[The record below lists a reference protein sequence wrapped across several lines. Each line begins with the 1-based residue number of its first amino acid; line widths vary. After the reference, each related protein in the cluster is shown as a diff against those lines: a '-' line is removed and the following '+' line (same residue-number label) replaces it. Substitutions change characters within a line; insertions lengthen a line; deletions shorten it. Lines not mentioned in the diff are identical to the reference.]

1 MLKYFLL
8 LVYCIYC
15 SICNVLHPNNEMKTQ
30 ILLKRNNNEELLS
43 LLKDFINVLENQKD
57 FFPQTNSS
65 ILMIKI

>member
-57 FFPQTNSS
+57 FFPQIPISLDS
-65 ILMIKI
+65 IE